1 MVSHKQARRQVHR
14 PQDERG
20 QVIVLMV
27 LMMVVLLG
35 FAALVVDVGY
45 AYYAQRSLQASVDAA
60 ALAGAQ
66 ELPNATQ
73 AENVAR
79 QYSSSAGNKN
89 FKANINDVTTTVTT
103 KCVASLGGCD
113 PMNAVVVAE
122 AAPTKTFFA
131 GLLGLPTFTI
141 KAKATASMRGGKPKP
156 AHVMIVL
163 DRTGSMSYA
172 LHDRRDQARL
182 REGRAQRLPRR
193 HGPGLRPSGLV
204 AFAPHN
210 GNKCATPKTV
220 NGPPNDYDVY
230 SNNYLFVPLSTDYKT
245 SATSPLNGSSQLVST
260 ISCIKEGG
268 TTVFAAA
275 IDKARDTLPRTTTP
289 RRRTSSSS

>member
-1 MVSHKQARRQVHR
+1 MVSHKQARRKVDR

-163 DRTGSMSYA
+163 DRTGSMGTACTIGGTKLDCAKGGLNAFLGAMDPAY
-172 LHDRRDQARL
+172 DQV
-182 REGRAQRLPRR
+182 
-193 HGPGLRPSGLV
+193 GLV

-245 SATSPLNGSSQLVST
+245 SASRS
-260 ISCIKEGG
+260 
-268 TTVFAAA
+268 
-275 IDKARDTLPRTTTP
+275 
-289 RRRTSSSS
+289 